1 MLSQTKSHLRTRLSA
16 WIAGLVLIG
25 GWLGEGTTLSARNAS
40 APWERIEPARQLL
53 GGNTP
58 ETGRITIDLPGVS
71 QDGSSVPLGIQIDH
85 PMEKDNHIEEL
96 HLFASGN
103 PSPEILS
110 ARFTPFSGEA
120 RLQTR
125 VRLDGTQSVVAL
137 ARTSNGE
144 WLADAREIRI
154 TVSGCISQG
163 TPDPDREMETRVRT
177 PSDLQPGQTGEIL
190 TLIQHP
196 METGLRSE
204 DDGKPIPQRIIREF
218 RASLDGQAIVTIQ
231 LHRSVSANPFLRF
244 PIRLEEGGQLQLEW
258 EEDTGRVKTETSPLF
273 L

>member
-1 MLSQTKSHLRTRLSA
+1 MAL
-16 WIAGLVLIG
+16 
-25 GWLGEGTTLSARNAS
+25 LGASTTLSARNAT
-40 APWERIEPARQLL
+40 APWERIEEARQLL
-53 GGNTP
+53 GDHTP
-58 ETGRITIDLPGVS
+58 VTGRIAIDLPGVS
-71 QDGSSVPLGIQIDH
+71 QDGSSVPLGIQVDH
-85 PMEKDNHIEEL
+85 PMDADNHIEEL

-110 ARFTPFSGEA
+110 AHFTPLSGET

-137 ARTSNGE
+137 ARSTSGE
-144 WLADAREIRI
+144 WFADAREIRI

-163 TPDPDREMETRVRT
+163 TPDPDREMEARVRV
-177 PSDLQPGQTGEIL
+177 PSNLRAGQTGEIL

-196 METGLRSE
+196 METGLRKGE
-204 DDGKPIPQRIIREF
+204 DGATIPQRIIRDF
-218 RASLDGQAIVTIQ
+218 RATVDDQPIVTIQ

-244 PIRLEEGGQLQLEW
+244 PIRPEEGGQLKLEW
-258 EEDTGRVKTETSPLF
+258 EEETGRITTETSDLS